1 MDYKDDEQWHLW
13 NREAKRR
20 ILGLKV
26 HEDDTNPKK
35 NIRPSQAVGYYLTPN
50 KNNSTPVS
58 GGVYTTTNRI
68 TPVLQPINN
77 VVLEIQGITQEIIP
91 IDTDLDEVDD
101 KNWDDHNWDDIIER
115 EEEHTQREGEVRL
128 LDAT

>member
-26 HEDDTNPKK
+26 HEDDTSPKEK
-35 NIRPSQAVGYYLTPN
+35 ICPSQDVGYYLTPN
-50 KNNSTPVS
+50 KNNSTLVS
-58 GGVYTTTNRI
+58 GEVYTTTNRI
-68 TPVLQPINN
+68 TPVLQPIDIDMM
-77 VVLEIQGITQEIIP
+77 EIQGLTQEIIP
-91 IDTDLDEVDD
+91 IDIDLNEIDD
-101 KNWDDHNWDDIIER
+101 NNWDDHSLDEIIER